1 MKNFK
6 RNFYGAAAIV
16 ILLSMPACTSILPK
30 PKPAPTVYRLSIPL
44 NTSPTPV
51 EGSTVVNIEFP
62 QAARALSGTD
72 IILSP
77 DGRRLTAAAGASWA
91 EPVPNQIR
99 QVLIDSLIPYEKVT
113 GVIPKGG
120 TRAPYR
126 LNMQIR
132 RFEAEFDNGEDAA
145 PNALVHVNVTL
156 TDTKSRTL
164 VGVYS
169 VKTHA
174 RANTITVS
182 SIVQAQDEATSEA
195 MNNISAWLDNKLADQ
210 TKN

>member
-1 MKNFK
+1 MIVLR
-6 RNFYGAAAIV
+6 RNFYGVATITL
-16 ILLSMPACTSILPK
+16 LLSLSSCSSILPK
-30 PKPAPTVYRLSIPL
+30 PKPAPTVYRLSIPESTVP
-44 NTSPTPV
+44 TSV
-51 EGSTVVNIEFP
+51 IYSTVVNIEFP
-62 QAARALSGTD
+62 QAPRALSGTD
-72 IILSP
+72 IVLSP
-77 DGRRLTAAAGASWA
+77 DGRRLTAAASASWA
-91 EPVPNQIR
+91 EPVPNQVR
-99 QVLIDSLIPYEKVT
+99 HALIDSLVSYEKVT
-113 GVIPKGG
+113 GVVPKGG

-132 RFEAEFDNGEDAA
+132 RFEAEFDNGAEAA
-145 PNALVHVNVTL
+145 PNALVHINVTL

-195 MNNISAWLDNKLADQ
+195 MNNISAWLDNKLVDQ

>member
-1 MKNFK
+1 MIYLK
-6 RNFYGAAAIV
+6 RVFCGATTLAIF
-16 ILLSMPACTSILPK
+16 LSLSACTSLLPK
-30 PKPAPTVYRLSIPL
+30 PKPAPTIYRLSIPPM
-44 NTSPTPV
+44 TTPSPV
-51 EGSTVVNIEFP
+51 KNSTVVNIEFP
-62 QAARALSGTD
+62 QAPRALSGTD

-99 QVLIDSLIPYEKVT
+99 HALIDTLVSYENIT
-113 GVIPKGG
+113 GVIPKGS

-132 RFEAEFDNGEDAA
+132 RFEAEFGNGENAA
-145 PNALVHVNVTL
+145 PNALVQINVTL

-169 VKTHA
+169 VNTNA
-174 RANTITVS
+174 RATTKTVS
-182 SIVQAQDEATSEA
+182 SIVSAQDKATREA
-195 MNNISAWLDNKLADQ
+195 MNGIATWLDSVLTEKTRN
-210 TKN
+210 